1 MLISKLRPW
10 TEFMNNPSVALTRSL
25 MDAICSHSSEIP
37 STSLKV
43 DMMAGHRR
51 PPTDMGYEQKHC
63 RHERQI
69 CGANWLQQYDSSKL
83 QALLSSFYC
92 AKKLIHWISSKVWDH
107 SIMLVLTYYIFDGC
121 HLESKPLPNISSK
134 VIHWGITTSS
144 TPIVKCVRY
153 KCIKIVP
160 CYPHGMFPT
169 ILMQS
174 SWPSSQL
181 DFPRPGPC
189 HWTWRRGGRAKSV
202 CCRLAAFGE
211 DWWWPKG

>member
-1 MLISKLRPW
+1 
-10 TEFMNNPSVALTRSL
+10 MNK
-25 MDAICSHSSEIP
+25 
-37 STSLKV
+37 ST
-43 DMMAGHRR
+43 AGMKGKFVEPIGCNNMTHQNCKR
-51 PPTDMGYEQKHC
+51 YFH
-63 RHERQI
+63 HFI
-69 CGANWLQQYDSSKL
+69 VL
-83 QALLSSFYC
+83 
-92 AKKLIHWISSKVWDH
+92 KKLIHWISSKVWDH